1 MMLEPPTKNTT
12 RPVRI
17 KVRSSQ
23 HSLFCLINI
32 PIGILYELE
41 KYPSLL
47 INYLLKT
54 RTSCHPRKSVYIEKL
69 LILLFGDNES
79 AINTAGNRAQH

>member
-32 PIGILYELE
+32 PIGILYKPE

-54 RTSCHPRKSVYIEKL
+54 RTSHPRKSVYIEKL